1 MYAQMGRQA
10 LYNVLRSEGGLMAL
24 LETIKKAGLGAVEA
38 ASPVN
43 VLFGTVIS
51 AEPLKVNVD
60 QRFMLTDK
68 NLVIAEHLWTYNVEM
83 HVKNADVSTSEP
95 NAYKASMD
103 SADVTIQRNL
113 KAGDKVILLRVQ
125 GGQQYVILDKVI

>member
-1 MYAQMGRQA
+1 
-10 LYNVLRSEGGLMAL
+10 MAL

>member
-1 MYAQMGRQA
+1 MGRQA